1 MLSEPQLRG
10 WVLYDDSCGFCRRWV
25 PFWAPTLRARG
36 YDIAALQTPWVRERL
51 APLGATD
58 ELLLE
63 DILLLPVEGELVRGA
78 EVYRRL
84 LRSIWW
90 AYPLGVLAGLPGMR
104 SLFDLAYSVFA
115 RNRYC
120 VSRACGLKS
129 GAVGET
135 RK

>member
-1 MLSEPQLRG
+1 MHSGPQLRG

-25 PFWAPTLRARG
+25 PFWAPMLRTRG

-51 APLGATD
+51 RVTE

-63 DILLLPVEGELVRGA
+63 DILLLLAEGGLVRGA
-78 EVYRRL
+78 DVYRRL

-90 AYPLGVLAGLPGMR
+90 AYPLGVLADLPGLR
-104 SLFDLAYSVFA
+104 TLFDRAYRAFA

-120 VSRACGLKS
+120 VSRVCYLKGGTS
-129 GAVGET
+129 E
-135 RK
+135 KE

>member
-1 MLSEPQLRG
+1 MLSDPQLLG

-25 PFWAPTLRARG
+25 PFWASTLRARG

-51 APLGATD
+51 AFLGATD

-63 DILLLPVEGELVRGA
+63 DILLLPVEGEIVRGA

-90 AYPLGVLAGLPGMR
+90 AYPLGVLAGLPGLKV
-104 SLFDLAYSVFA
+104 LFDRAYRTFA

-120 VSRACGLKS
+120 VSRVCGLKE

>member
-1 MLSEPQLRG
+1 MHSHPQLRG
-10 WVLYDDSCGFCRRWV
+10 WVLYDDSCGVCRRWV
-25 PFWAPTLRARG
+25 PFWAPTLRVRG
-36 YDIAALQTPWVRERL
+36 HDAVALQMPWVRERL
-51 APLGATD
+51 ASLGATD

-90 AYPLGVLAGLPGMR
+90 AYPLGVLAGLPGLKV
-104 SLFDLAYSVFA
+104 LFDRAYRTFA

-120 VSRACGLKS
+120 VSRVCGLKG
-129 GAVGET
+129 GAVEET